1 MDGGEGA
8 DLEMNK
14 RSFIAELADRRLKG
28 PDGPVP
34 RAFLA
39 DSRLVRPGDGFVA
52 FRGENTDGHEFI
64 SSAVSNGAS
73 LIICEDDS
81 RIPEGVASICVE
93 NTYEALPLMAKKRLS
108 MQPQTEVIA
117 ITGSVGKTTTRE
129 FLVRCLSPSFRV
141 HSAGHSYNTLIG
153 CAMTVLSL
161 PVDAEVLVLEM
172 GTNHPGEIREMVSF
186 FPPTLSVVTEVA
198 PAHLEGF
205 GSIEGVLDAKMEITD
220 SERIKAFFFNGDN
233 PLLRKSAASRSG
245 MLSYSVGFG
254 KSDFQVQGLEFH
266 VEENC
271 PRLSFDFK
279 YPGGGSFVQAQTFG
293 AHSAYA
299 LGFALG
305 VCFYLGASREK
316 AIAAIENA
324 QSLEGRGRILTLPP
338 GITLIDDSYNANPS
352 SLSASLSAAS
362 SISAGRRFAVIG
374 EMLELGKSGVDFH
387 EKILPMLSPFD
398 KVWLVGNMWKE
409 VSKNVSL
416 SENLVLW
423 NDVPKLGVFLSGELR
438 KGDVLLVKGSHGNR
452 LDRIVS
458 FLAGRNL
465 R

>member
-1 MDGGEGA
+1 
-8 DLEMNK
+8 
-14 RSFIAELADRRLKG
+14 
-28 PDGPVP
+28 
-34 RAFLA
+34 
-39 DSRLVRPGDGFVA
+39 
-52 FRGENTDGHEFI
+52 
-64 SSAVSNGAS
+64 
-73 LIICEDDS
+73 
-81 RIPEGVASICVE
+81 
-93 NTYEALPLMAKKRLS
+93 
-108 MQPQTEVIA
+108 
-117 ITGSVGKTTTRE
+117 
-129 FLVRCLSPSFRV
+129 
-141 HSAGHSYNTLIG
+141 
-153 CAMTVLSL
+153 
-161 PVDAEVLVLEM
+161 
-172 GTNHPGEIREMVSF
+172 
-186 FPPTLSVVTEVA
+186 
-198 PAHLEGF
+198 
-205 GSIEGVLDAKMEITD
+205 
-220 SERIKAFFFNGDN
+220 
-233 PLLRKSAASRSG
+233 
-245 MLSYSVGFG
+245 
-254 KSDFQVQGLEFH
+254 
-266 VEENC
+266 
-271 PRLSFDFK
+271 
-279 YPGGGSFVQAQTFG
+279 
-293 AHSAYA
+293 SAYA

-324 QSLEGRGRILTLPP
+324 QSLEGRGRILTLPT